1 MITFQPPTADFIY
14 TPENPKPGELILFDG
29 SDSFDFDGEVVS
41 YEWDF
46 DGDGKTDATGITAH
60 TSFATAGSYDV
71 TLTITDDTGNT
82 DAITYTID
90 VK

>member
-1 MITFQPPTADFIY
+1 M
-14 TPENPKPGELILFDG
+14 GELVLFDG
-29 SDSFDFDGEVVS
+29 SDSFDFDGEVTH

-46 DGDGKTDATGITAH
+46 DGDRKTDATGITAH
-60 TSFATAGSYDV
+60 TSFAAVGSYDV

-82 DAITYTID
+82 DAITYSID